1 MVGTLAAQIARRTVL
16 AFRNSPVAVV
26 GNVEAAV
33 GDGRLLV
40 QSMGRRT
47 LATLATEEPI
57 RAGERVYLTLTDVR
71 GGGARMIVHGSKR
84 A

>member
-16 AFRNSPVAVV
+16 VFRNSPVAVV
-26 GNVEAAV
+26 GNVESAV

-47 LATLATEEPI
+47 LAALATEEPI
-57 RAGERVYLTLTDVR
+57 RKGERVYLTLTDRR
-71 GGGARMIVHGSKR
+71 GGGPRMIVHGSAR
-84 A
+84 G